1 MEETLRRGI
10 LFGFPQFSKKIE
22 KNFVKTLDKSGTM
35 CYNIQVETRQ
45 GLDRKQSSEI
55 FRNGQVAE
63 LV

>member
-1 MEETLRRGI
+1 MRHFIRVSEI
-10 LFGFPQFSKKIE
+10 FE
-22 KNFVKTLDKSGTM
+22 KNRKKFEKTLDKSGMM

-45 GLDRKQSSEI
+45 GLDRKQSSDI

>member
-1 MEETLRRGI
+1 MRHFIRVSEI
-10 LFGFPQFSKKIE
+10 FE
-22 KNFVKTLDKSGTM
+22 KNRKKFEKTLDKSGTM